1 MDLAR
6 YKELGY
12 NVDANTDLFEVST
25 GLADDFDAMVVE
37 ARFAYDASYNQ
48 GQSMLCH
55 VTLLSPDPEVGEQ
68 KVMYSTGNGWTS
80 PDGGKTI
87 IHERN
92 RVTFNQTS
100 NYGKLIKR
108 LVELDMK
115 DLLNSR
121 GIAPF
126 DSGMLL
132 GAKFHWKR
140 EEAEKLNFGDGRAD
154 DGKLRTRLLPT
165 AFLGFA
171 TEEEVNKALAGY
183 MDFGATPSP
192 SAAPA
197 ATAST
202 ASVAAPTA
210 PSATAGLD
218 PAIAAQLTAIA
229 KASPSAEEFAKL
241 AVAAIPTLATAARD
255 TFIKVISPAS
265 GYWAQ
270 LKNA

>member
-6 YKELGY
+6 YESLGY
-12 NVDANTDLFEVST
+12 KIDANTDLFEVST

-37 ARFAYDASYNQ
+37 ARFACDAGYNQ

-108 LVELDMK
+108 LVELGMK

-132 GAKFHWKR
+132 GAKLHWKR

-154 DGKLRTRLLPT
+154 DGKVRTRLLPT
-165 AFLGFA
+165 AFLGYA
-171 TEEEVNKALAGY
+171 AQEEVDKALAGY

-192 SAAPA
+192 SANPTPAAPA
-197 ATAST
+197 ALAAS
-202 ASVAAPTA
+202 AANNA
-210 PSATAGLD
+210 ID
-218 PAIAAQLTAIA
+218 PAIAAKLSAIA
-229 KASPSAEEFAKL
+229 KASSSADEFAKL
-241 AVAAIPTLATAARD
+241 AVTAIPTLATDRD
-255 TFIKVISPAS
+255 TFIKVISPGS

>member
-6 YKELGY
+6 YEALGY
-12 NVDANTDLFEVST
+12 KIDANTDLFELST

-37 ARFAYDASYNQ
+37 TRFACDAGYNQ

-55 VTLLSPDPEVGEQ
+55 ITLLSPDPDVGEQ
-68 KVMYSTGNGWTS
+68 KLMYSTGNGWTS

-92 RVTFNQTS
+92 KVTFNQTS

-108 LVELDMK
+108 LVELGMK

-132 GAKFHWKR
+132 GAKFHWGR

-154 DGKLRTRLLPT
+154 DGKVRTRLLPT
-165 AFLGFA
+165 AFLGYA
-171 TEEEVNKALAGY
+171 AQEEVDKALAGY
-183 MDFGATPSP
+183 MDFGATSSP
-192 SAAPA
+192 SVNPGVSAVPGAPAAPA
-197 ATAST
+197 VS
-202 ASVAAPTA
+202 AANNTI
-210 PSATAGLD
+210 D
-218 PAIAAQLTAIA
+218 PAVAAQLSAIA
-229 KASPSAEEFAKL
+229 KASSSADEFAKV
-241 AVAAIPTLATAARD
+241 AVTAIPTLATDRD
-255 TFIKVISPAS
+255 TFIKVISPGS